1 MNPVEHVISTRQ
13 AEFERAFEAAKQ
25 SSTTFETKLN
35 ERLNATTEQKTT
47 SIQTVTDA
55 ELNRAREVYE
65 ALINQAD
72 TTSTTVP
79 NTTADTT
86 STTVPNT
93 TAETTATETKPTT
106 ESTNWNNYQIKPI
119 SAENEGKYSELIKTA
134 AAKYDVPEAL
144 IKRVI
149 QVESNFNPSVVSSA
163 GATGLMQLMYG
174 SNRTDPATNID
185 LGTKQLA
192 GYIKKYDGDLK
203 LALAAYNA
211 GPGNVSKY
219 GGVPPFKETQNYL
232 TKIIE

>member
-72 TTSTTVP
+72 NTSTTI
-79 NTTADTT
+79 
-86 STTVPNT
+86 PNT

>member
-72 TTSTTVP
+72 I
-79 NTTADTT
+79 T

-163 GATGLMQLMYG
+163 GATGLMQLIYG

>member
-79 NTTADTT
+79 NTTA
-86 STTVPNT
+86 
-93 TAETTATETKPTT
+93 ETTATETKPTT
-106 ESTNWNNYQIKPI
+106 ESTNWSNYQIKPI